1 MSAAPS
7 TPSPLSVTVKVLV
20 TSKAL
25 ERERFVTVS
34 SLVVSPSLSSP
45 SSEVS
50 VTLLLCPGL
59 LAVAN
64 AVFET
69 LPVFAVFTVTKYDE
83 EKVAISPT
91 VNVPWE
97 EPALLETKVGPLVK
111 DKLLLLPSLIVSF
124 NANPLKVTLP
134 LFKTVIE

>member
-50 VTLLLCPGL
+50 VTLLL
-59 LAVAN
+59 
-64 AVFET
+64 
-69 LPVFAVFTVTKYDE
+69 
-83 EKVAISPT
+83 
-91 VNVPWE
+91 
-97 EPALLETKVGPLVK
+97 
-111 DKLLLLPSLIVSF
+111 
-124 NANPLKVTLP
+124 
-134 LFKTVIE
+134 